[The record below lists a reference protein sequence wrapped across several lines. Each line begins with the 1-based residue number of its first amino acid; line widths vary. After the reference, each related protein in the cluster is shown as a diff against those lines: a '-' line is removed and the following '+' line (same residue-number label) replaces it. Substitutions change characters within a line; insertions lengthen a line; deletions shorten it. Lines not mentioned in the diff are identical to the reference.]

1 MPLNIPTPQPGVDP
15 ARNMMPP
22 LTSPSHPM
30 AQRQVPDLQPY
41 NPAPIQG
48 KLAGDGVLASLGY
61 SSQNMPSR
69 QELGNVMQYGHRG
82 VHAPSGRDLYDFSEM
97 RSAPSS
103 PWYQQQP
110 QQQQPLGQ
118 QLQQMIGGVFG
129 RQPQRQV
136 QQTSPGAGYGQS
148 PSNPMTQQQPP
159 MGRPMPDLQPY
170 TGWDQIQQQI
180 AGYGAP
186 PRYVDYGVGSASA
199 PWAVGP
205 GD

>member
-30 AQRQVPDLQPY
+30 AQRVATPQRQMPDLQPY
-41 NPAPIQG
+41 TGADQIQQQ
-48 KLAGDGVLASLGY
+48 LAGYGQPPRFVDYGVGSA
-61 SSQNMPSR
+61 
-69 QELGNVMQYGHRG
+69 
-82 VHAPSGRDLYDFSEM
+82 
-97 RSAPSS
+97 SAPWAAS
-103 PWYQQQP
+103 PPPQPQP
-110 QQQQPLGQ
+110 QQQPPLGQ
-118 QLQQMIGGVFG
+118 QLQQMIGGIFG

-136 QQTSPGAGYGQS
+136 QQTDPGAGYGQS
-148 PSNPMTQQQPP
+148 PSNPMTQQQPQP
-159 MGRPMPDLQPY
+159 QVQRPMPDLQPY

-199 PWAVGP
+199 PWAAGP